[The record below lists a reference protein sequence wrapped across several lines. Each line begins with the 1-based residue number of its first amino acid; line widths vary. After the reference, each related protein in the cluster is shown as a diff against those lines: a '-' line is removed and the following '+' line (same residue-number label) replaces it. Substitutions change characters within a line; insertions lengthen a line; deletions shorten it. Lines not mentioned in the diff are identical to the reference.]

1 VLAVAP
7 RRRGVG
13 GQGVPADLTPVMPY
27 INAVVKRP
35 EYYPDVPAVIW
46 PYEDRQI
53 AVRPHEIAV
62 NHVPDSEAAA
72 EKVRRVVAWII
83 DLRERRSEITPDHE
97 PKSPPPLMSVLKL
110 LPMNNC
116 GDCALPTYTAFAVKL
131 IDGEKVIEDC
141 PALTSFEGQD
151 SAAALRQ
158 MDLA

>member
-1 VLAVAP
+1 
-7 RRRGVG
+7 
-13 GQGVPADLTPVMPY
+13 M
-27 INAVVKRP
+27 
-35 EYYPDVPAVIW
+35 PAVIW

-72 EKVRRVVAWII
+72 EEFRRVVAWII
-83 DLRERRSEITPDHE
+83 DLWERRSEITPDHE

-116 GDCALPTYTAFAVKL
+116 GDCALPTCTAFAVKL